1 MSLSYIVDAPRTPLS
16 LSMKAFEFAE
26 MVEEAQGCGQEGHS
40 IGNLVNDACQRL
52 GAVWSCWLRVYSAL
66 VFGRLTIIIPLH
78 TTKRLLQRTVLF
90 PMSMNIDQIR
100 T

>member
-40 IGNLVNDACQRL
+40 IGNLVNDASQRL
-52 GAVWSCWLRVYSAL
+52 VLSGTVGCEC
-66 VFGRLTIIIPLH
+66 TLH
-78 TTKRLLQRTVLF
+78 
-90 PMSMNIDQIR
+90 
-100 T
+100 